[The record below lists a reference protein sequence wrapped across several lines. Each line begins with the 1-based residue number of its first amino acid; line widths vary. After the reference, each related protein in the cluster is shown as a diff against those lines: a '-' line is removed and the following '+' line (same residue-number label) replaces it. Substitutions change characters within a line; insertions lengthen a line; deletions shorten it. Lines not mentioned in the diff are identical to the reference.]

1 MSSLILDTCT
11 RAAFHTMWVFS
22 LFMLFSGHNAPGG
35 GFVGG
40 LIAGAALVL
49 CYAGHGAD
57 HVRRVLPVHPELLLG
72 AGIALAAGTGA
83 TAWLAGGEFL
93 ESGIAEVHPAVLGE
107 VKLPSVLVFDI
118 GVYLVVVGLVLA
130 LLETLGRQE
139 PR

>member
-49 CYAGHGAD
+49 RYAGHGTA
-57 HVRRVLPVHPELLLG
+57 HVRRVLPVAPELLLG
-72 AGIALAAGTGA
+72 TGIVFAAGTGA
-83 TAWLAGGEFL
+83 TAWLAGGQFL
-93 ESGIAEVHPAVLGE
+93 QSGLAKLHLPVLGE
-107 VKLPSVLVFDI
+107 VKVPSVLAFDV

-130 LLETLGRQE
+130 LLETLGRRE
-139 PR
+139 PQ

>member
-49 CYAGHGAD
+49 LYAGHGAD
-57 HVRRVLPVHPELLLG
+57 HVRRVLPVQPELLLG
-72 AGIALAAGTGA
+72 AGVTLAAGTGA
-83 TAWLAGGEFL
+83 AAWLAGGEFL
-93 ESGIAEVHPAVLGE
+93 ESAIAELHLAVLGE
-107 VKLPSVLVFDI
+107 VKLPSVLVFDV
-118 GVYLVVVGLVLA
+118 GVYLVVVGLALA